1 MGVGDLQCT
10 IDRQQGCL
18 QAHQEFST
26 QTNSKQGQYPH
37 AYWHLNGMGKHK
49 RAKQDPLNNC
59 STGSPDAQ
67 SLDVKM
73 NDITDGSVQNQA
85 KGQRGRW
92 SINPKKTKPAKLT
105 NSNYYPLLWMKLL
118 DCAKAWMHQH
128 VAIDNAFSALLDAI
142 TGPCQEALLKTIAY
156 YEDNGLEV
164 KAGMPLIML
173 HAHTSRHL
181 IDIYPVHKEDMS
193 RLVSLLF
200 NYKDSINTF

>member
-1 MGVGDLQCT
+1 
-10 IDRQQGCL
+10 
-18 QAHQEFST
+18 
-26 QTNSKQGQYPH
+26 
-37 AYWHLNGMGKHK
+37 MGKHK

-73 NDITDGSVQNQA
+73 NDITDGSVQDQA

-92 SINPKKTKPAKLT
+92 SINPKGTKPAKLT

-164 KAGMPLIML
+164 KASKYNAIDHVACSYIKTLD
-173 HAHTSRHL
+173 RHIPSTQGGHVKTGEL
-181 IDIYPVHKEDMS
+181 AIQLQGQH
-193 RLVSLLF
+193 
-200 NYKDSINTF
+200 